1 MWKMPYTDGKINIEI
16 KSQVVPQMFRR
27 LNFAL
32 LIAILFG
39 VVYSVQA
46 QTFHSVVVFG
56 DSLTDSGN
64 IAQTSGLPAGTSFT
78 TNPDPVWAEIVAET
92 FGASITNSLAGGT
105 NYSWGGACVNPTGP
119 CENPVPTTHQ
129 QINQHLSGANA
140 DPNTFYM
147 IWGGANDISAV
158 AGENQSD
165 PQGAL
170 DGTLEAAEAYVD
182 QIRGLQDA
190 GVRYIVVLNLPDI
203 GKTLNSQRAGA
214 EAAAGLSTLS
224 GAYNEALD
232 TGLASLERGIIPIN
246 VSTLMDEII
255 EAPANYGF
263 TNTDDIAC
271 TPGSNP
277 LRPDGGLESIVCG
290 PTDSG
295 YLSPPDTSEN
305 YLFAD
310 GSHPSG
316 AAHTAIAN
324 MVISTLAA
332 PVQVSLGGE
341 GGVEVAR
348 VHRDAVFTERMLDL
362 GPSRSTGK
370 WHSYARGHI
379 GKYELESLPHLG
391 ETKAETRAITLGTD
405 YRVGDVLH
413 LGAALSFGNH
423 DSDVPGA
430 SIDSFVVTGSLHGT
444 LIYDIFYLSS
454 AFNAG
459 GASIDINRSIRLG
472 SALRTEHGSTSSYQ
486 LGTDVEAGWVLGRSE
501 GYIHNLFLGL
511 GWLNQK
517 IDGYS
522 ENGTSSTSMNFS
534 DFDRDSLVA
543 RAGYQIKGN
552 PGLSERLLPYLR
564 VSYERELN
572 DDPVSVTAGS
582 NTMSGRFTF
591 SGFEPPK
598 EWVNAG
604 GGLIADIG
612 SRTKTFIGYSGRF
625 GNGSKLNHEFSLGAR
640 ITF

>member
-1 MWKMPYTDGKINIEI
+1 
-16 KSQVVPQMFRR
+16 MFRR
-27 LNFAL
+27 LNLAL

-39 VVYSVQA
+39 VVTSVQA

-56 DSLTDSGN
+56 DSLSDSGN
-64 IAQTSGLPAGTSFT
+64 IGQNNGLPAGTSFT

-92 FGASITNSLAGGT
+92 FGASVINSLAGGT
-105 NYSWGGACVNPTGP
+105 NYSWGGACVNPNGP
-119 CENPVPTTHQ
+119 CENSFPTTHQ
-129 QINQHLSGANA
+129 QINQHLSGATA

-147 IWGGANDISAV
+147 IWGGVNDISAV

-170 DGTLEAAEAYVD
+170 DGTLEAAEAYVG

-190 GVRYIVVLNLPDI
+190 GARYIVVLNLPDA
-203 GKTLNSQRAGA
+203 GKTLNAQRGGA

-224 GAYNEALD
+224 SAYNEALD
-232 TGLASLERGIIPIN
+232 TGLASLEHGIIPIN
-246 VSTLMDEII
+246 VFALMDEII
-255 EAPANYGF
+255 EDPGNYGF
-263 TNTDDIAC
+263 TNDDEIAC

-277 LRPDGGLESIVCG
+277 LRPNGGLESIVCG
-290 PTDSG
+290 PVESG
-295 YLSPPDTSEN
+295 YLSPPKTDET

-316 AAHTAIAN
+316 AVHAAVAN
-324 MVISTLAA
+324 TVISTLTA

-348 VHRDAVFTERMLDL
+348 VHRDAVFTERTLDL
-362 GPSRSTGK
+362 GSSHSAGK

-379 GKYELESLPHLG
+379 GKYEFESLAHLG
-391 ETKAETRAITLGTD
+391 ETKAETRALTLGTD
-405 YRVGDVLH
+405 YRIGDVLY
-413 LGAALSFGNH
+413 LGAAFSLGNH
-423 DSDVPGA
+423 DNDVSGA
-430 SIDSFVVTGSLHGT
+430 SIDSLVVTGSLHGT
-444 LIYDIFYLSS
+444 LIYDIFYLSG

-459 GASIDINRSIRLG
+459 RASIDISRSIRLG

-486 LGTDVEAGWVLGRSE
+486 FGTDVEAGWILGRSE

-522 ENGTSSTSMNFS
+522 ENGSTSTSMNFS
-534 DFDRDSLVA
+534 DFERDSLVA
-543 RAGYQIKGN
+543 RAGYQLKGN
-552 PGLSERLLPYLR
+552 PGLSERLLPYVR

-604 GGLIADIG
+604 GGITADIS
-612 SRTKTFIGYSGRF
+612 SRIKTFVGYSGRF
-625 GNGSKLNHEFSLGAR
+625 GNDSKLNHEFSLGAR

>member
-1 MWKMPYTDGKINIEI
+1 M
-16 KSQVVPQMFRR
+16 V
-27 LNFAL
+27 
-32 LIAILFG
+32 
-39 VVYSVQA
+39 
-46 QTFHSVVVFG
+46 
-56 DSLTDSGN
+56 
-64 IAQTSGLPAGTSFT
+64 
-78 TNPDPVWAEIVAET
+78 
-92 FGASITNSLAGGT
+92 
-105 NYSWGGACVNPTGP
+105 
-119 CENPVPTTHQ
+119 
-129 QINQHLSGANA
+129 
-140 DPNTFYM
+140 
-147 IWGGANDISAV
+147 WGGANDISAV

-170 DGTLEAAEAYVD
+170 DGTLQAAGAYVD
-182 QIRGLQDA
+182 QIRGLQEA
-190 GVRYIVVLNLPDI
+190 GARYIVVLNLPDA
-203 GKTLNSQRAGA
+203 GKTLNAKNAGPV
-214 EAAAGLSTLS
+214 AAAGLSALAST
-224 GAYNEALD
+224 YNEAVD
-232 TGLASLERGIIPIN
+232 TGLDSLEHGIIPVN
-246 VSTLMDEII
+246 VFALMDEII
-255 EAPANYGF
+255 EDPESYGF
-263 TNTDDIAC
+263 TNADEIAC

-277 LRPDGGLESIVCG
+277 LSPGGGLESIVCG
-290 PTDSG
+290 PIDSG
-295 YLSPPDTSEN
+295 YVSPPKTDET

-316 AAHTAIAN
+316 AVHAAVAN
-324 MVISTLAA
+324 TVISTLMA

-362 GPSRSTGK
+362 GSSHSAGK

-379 GKYELESLPHLG
+379 GKYEFESLAHLG
-391 ETKAETRAITLGTD
+391 ETKAETRVLTLGTD
-405 YRVGDVLH
+405 YRVGDVLY
-413 LGAALSFGNH
+413 LGAALSLGNH

-430 SIDSFVVTGSLHGT
+430 SIDSLVVTGSVHGT
-444 LIYDIFYLSS
+444 LIYDIFYLSG
-454 AFNAG
+454 ALNAG

-486 LGTDVEAGWVLGRSE
+486 FGTDVEAGWILGRSE

-511 GWLNQK
+511 GWLNQE

-522 ENGTSSTSMNFS
+522 ENGNSSTSMNFS
-534 DFDRDSLVA
+534 DFERDSLVA

-612 SRTKTFIGYSGRF
+612 SRMKIFVGYSGRF
-625 GNGSKLNHEFSLGAR
+625 GNGSQLNHEFSAGAR
-640 ITF
+640 VTF